1 MPAFTNQATLRYND
15 TVTNSNIVT
24 GEVVGVLSATKTA
37 LTQSYTTGESIT
49 YVVSI
54 VNSGATAYTGLTLS
68 DDLGG
73 YAFGEADPT
82 TLYPLSYT
90 AGSVLYLQNGVTQ
103 AAPTVTAGPPLQF
116 GGITVPAGGN
126 ATLIYQTTAN
136 AYAPLATESEVTNTV
151 SLTGGGLLAPV
162 TASETVAARSA
173 ATLGITKGISPVPV
187 AENGQLTYT
196 FVISNSGSLAATADE
211 QVVMSDT
218 FAPIL
223 NPLTVTLDGQLLTEG
238 THYTYDTTTGAFATL
253 PGQITVPAATYTQ
266 ATDGTWIVTPGVATL
281 VITGTV

>member
-1 MPAFTNQATLRYND
+1 MARFTNFATLSYSGGTTD
-15 TVTNSNIVT
+15 SNTVT
-24 GEVVGVLSATKTA
+24 GELVEILSAAKVA
-37 LTQSYTTGESIT
+37 VIDSYTARDSIT
-49 YVVSI
+49 YVISL
-54 VNSGATAYTGLTLS
+54 VNSGSYPLSDLTVT

-73 YAFGEADPT
+73 YTLDTA
-82 TLYPLSYT
+82 TLYPLTYT
-90 AGSVLYLQNGVTQ
+90 DGSLRLYINGALQTT
-103 AAPTVTAGPPLQF
+103 PTAVAGPPLVIS
-116 GGITVPAGGN
+116 GISVPAGGN
-126 ATLIYQTTAN
+126 AVLIYEADVTQ
-136 AYAPLATESEVTNTV
+136 YAPLGADAAITNTAAV
-151 SLTGGGLLAPV
+151 TGAGLATPLTA
-162 TASETVAARSA
+162 A
-173 ATLGITKGISPVPV
+173 ATVTMRPRAELGISKSVCPASVT
-187 AENGQLTYT
+187 ENGQLTYT